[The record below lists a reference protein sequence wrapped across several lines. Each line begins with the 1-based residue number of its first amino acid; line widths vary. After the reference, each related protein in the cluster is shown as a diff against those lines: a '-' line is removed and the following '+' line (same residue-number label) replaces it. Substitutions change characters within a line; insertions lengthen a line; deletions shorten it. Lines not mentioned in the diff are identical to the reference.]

1 MEIKLSNGDR
11 LTVPQGCK
19 ATVNGSEI
27 IIEKEREFKDGD
39 ILTSIYDDKVTLIFK
54 CYHNDGSGRGV
65 SYFNTETNSVKG
77 LENKCWDMDSF
88 RQATDEERQ
97 HLFDKMRERG
107 LCWNEEDKQMEKIRW
122 RAKEGDR
129 YWTLSLSSYLVALDM
144 QEENVT
150 YDQEFWGLGNYFK
163 TKEQAERAVE
173 AIKETLRKFH
183 EEND

>member
-27 IIEKEREFKDGD
+27 IIEKKQEFKDGD

-65 SYFNTETNSVKG
+65 SYFNTETNPVKG

-88 RQATDEERQ
+88 RHATAEERQ
-97 HLFDKMRERG
+97 HLFDKMKERG
-107 LCWNEEDKQMEKIRW
+107 LRWNEEEKQIEEIRW
-122 RAKEGDR
+122 RAKKGDR
-129 YWTLSLSSYLVALDM
+129 YWTLSLSSFVASEM
-144 QEENVT
+144 QEENFAF
-150 YDQEFWGLGNYFK
+150 DQEYWGFGNYFK
-163 TKEQAERAVE
+163 TKEQAERAAE
-173 AIKETLRKFH
+173 AIRKTLRKFH
-183 EEND
+183 EENN